1 MIKLSLFAKDLGE
14 LHGRVVVATA
24 TCCAQQIIKQQQQ
37 GQSGNNNNNNNS
49 HQEQLIEGSAV
60 YQLNMLAGK
69 SRSGEDGMEF
79 FFFRGKCGLVTSC
92 KCVRERICVWVC
104 ACLSGY
110 VCVRA
115 LND

>member
-37 GQSGNNNNNNNS
+37 GQSGNNNNNS

-79 FFFRGKCGLVTSC
+79 FFFGGNADL
-92 KCVRERICVWVC
+92 
-104 ACLSGY
+104 
-110 VCVRA
+110 
-115 LND
+115 